1 MFGRGLAVAVQVS
14 VRLAGKV
21 TFGGTKP
28 CVKVGATA
36 ETDGGKDGEVY
47 SN

>member
-14 VRLAGKV
+14 VRPAGKV
-21 TFGGTKP
+21 TLVGTKS

-36 ETDGGKDGEVY
+36 EEKEGVY
-47 SN
+47 VDHLA